1 MVNVAL
7 QILKDHPDQQSHWL
21 TIMPT
26 IYTELFTSLAKNP
39 DAFNMEEK
47 NLITRIK
54 ERICR
59 IFGMKGQ
66 SASEEDTDALKIL
79 KIVWKHA
86 TKRMSYDDIK
96 DMLRGPSTTLDDG
109 SVRYLSRVLFDA
121 AEVGNTRFIAELLR
135 TYHRLMIET
144 NDDGHTLFHVAVMHR
159 HQGVYNLLYEIA
171 GSTKD
176 SICQIP
182 DKLDRN
188 TLLHLIG
195 KTSKEMTAKTYG
207 ASLLMQRELLWFQDV
222 YNMTPPYAREKK
234 NNAGQTPYELFSK
247 ENKEL
252 VSKGLDWMKDCMVVA
267 TLIVTVAFAV
277 AFTVP
282 GGYNQD
288 HGLPVFTHQ
297 RAFLVFVIAD
307 AISLFTSSTSLLVF
321 LTILTSGHGQRDFM
335 YSLPKKLMIGILT
348 LFISVAAMMV
358 TFSASFFVLYHKGLK
373 WVPILIS
380 IFATVP
386 VIVFAALQFPL
397 LVDMFR
403 SMYDSRYLF
412 NPKKHVL
419 YPKTPK
425 LHPKKST

>member
-1 MVNVAL
+1 
-7 QILKDHPDQQSHWL
+7 
-21 TIMPT
+21 
-26 IYTELFTSLAKNP
+26 
-39 DAFNMEEK
+39 
-47 NLITRIK
+47 
-54 ERICR
+54 
-59 IFGMKGQ
+59 
-66 SASEEDTDALKIL
+66 
-79 KIVWKHA
+79 
-86 TKRMSYDDIK
+86 
-96 DMLRGPSTTLDDG
+96 
-109 SVRYLSRVLFDA
+109 
-121 AEVGNTRFIAELLR
+121 
-135 TYHRLMIET
+135 
-144 NDDGHTLFHVAVMHR
+144 
-159 HQGVYNLLYEIA
+159 
-171 GSTKD
+171 
-176 SICQIP
+176 
-182 DKLDRN
+182 
-188 TLLHLIG
+188 
-195 KTSKEMTAKTYG
+195 
-207 ASLLMQRELLWFQDV
+207 
-222 YNMTPPYAREKK
+222 MTPPYAREKK
-234 NNAGQTPYELFSK
+234 NNAGQTPSELFFE

-282 GGYNQD
+282 GGYKGEN
-288 HGLPVFTHQ
+288 GFPVFTHQ

-321 LTILTSGHGQRDFM
+321 LTILTSGHGQQDFM
-335 YSLPKKLMIGILT
+335 YSLPTKLMIGILS

-386 VIVFAALQFPL
+386 VIAFAALQFPL

-419 YPKTPK
+419 YPKAPK